1 MTRFTD
7 VAPRLPIALRPLLAA
22 AAAGSLLAGCS
33 TITARGVVR
42 DPGGKPIPDAV
53 VRVTAA
59 RGGKLALATKAD
71 ANGCFNASDFAP
83 RGERELTIEVSA
95 AGSRAAISGF
105 SLRANTPILWAT
117 LASDSAGESS
127 ELRPMSSSEH
137 NAVWEPICAPAIPRA
152 ASSLG
157 PS

>member
-7 VAPRLPIALRPLLAA
+7 VAPRLPIALGPLLAA
-22 AAAGSLLAGCS
+22 AAAASLLAGCS

-53 VRVTAA
+53 VRVKVA
-59 RGGKLALATKAD
+59 GDGKPALAAKTD

-95 AGSRAAISGF
+95 AGFRTATSEF
-105 SLRANTPILWAT
+105 SLRVNEPILWAT
-117 LASDSAGESS
+117 LAPDSAREPSA
-127 ELRPMSSSEH
+127 LRPMSSSER
-137 NAVWEPICAPAIPRA
+137 NGVWEPICAPAIPRA